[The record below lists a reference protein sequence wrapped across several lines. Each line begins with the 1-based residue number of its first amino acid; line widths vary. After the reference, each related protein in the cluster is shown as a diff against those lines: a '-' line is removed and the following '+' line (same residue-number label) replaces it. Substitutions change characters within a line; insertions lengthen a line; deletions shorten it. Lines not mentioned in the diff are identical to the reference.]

1 MTFWVV
7 AWLRAFGLTLVVELP
22 IATPLLAAAEPRRAR
37 RMAVIALANLAT
49 HPLVWFLFPGL
60 TLGYGARLTL
70 SEAWAFMAELAIYLL
85 VWPALRL
92 RRAALTSLAANGAS
106 FVLGLACA
114 RLWAA
119 P

>member
-1 MTFWVV
+1 MTFWVID
-7 AWLRAFGLTLVVELP
+7 WLRAFGLTLVVELP
-22 IATPLLAAAEPRRAR
+22 IAAALLSAVEPRLGR
-37 RMAVIALANLAT
+37 RLAVIALANLAT

-60 TLGYGARLTL
+60 ALGHGARLAL
-70 SEAWAFMAELAIYLL
+70 SETWAFLVELAIYLL

-106 FVLGLACA
+106 FAVGLACA
-114 RLWAA
+114 RLWVA